1 MEQIYDLIILGAGP
15 AGLAAGLYGA
25 RAGLSTLILERGAE
39 GGQAAQTDRVENYPG
54 AMLEDETGYTLT
66 ARMMEQAQ
74 SFGAQRKTDEIRSLE
89 LEGEVKTLTGASGEY
104 QARTVILATGASP
117 RKLGCP
123 GEETFAGQGVSYCA
137 TCDGA
142 FFRGLEVYVVGGGDS
157 AVEEALFLTRFA
169 RKVTIIHRRD
179 QLRAVKSLQDKAF
192 ANAKIDFIWDSV
204 VESLDGQDVLQ
215 TICLRNVK
223 TGETKQITADET
235 DGMMGLFVFVGLDPN
250 SGLLE
255 GKLPLEKGYIK
266 TDENMRTAIPR
277 RVCGRGYPGQGP
289 APDRN
294 RSGGRRDCRHGSGA
308 LFGGAG
314 VVGMGEKKGLS
325 QTPLWALSE
334 EEMAAA
340 GWTGTQGED
349 LNGQPAERS
358 SVLQEGFGVLPSVW
372 DPMRDD
378 MPAETASGGKEKP
391 ARRFWPGV
399 FRRLFSK

>member
-192 ANAKIDFIWDSV
+192 ANEIIVFIWVWV
-204 VESLDGQDVLQ
+204 VYSLD
-215 TICLRNVK
+215 
-223 TGETKQITADET
+223 
-235 DGMMGLFVFVGLDPN
+235 
-250 SGLLE
+250 
-255 GKLPLEKGYIK
+255 
-266 TDENMRTAIPR
+266 
-277 RVCGRGYPGQGP
+277 
-289 APDRN
+289 
-294 RSGGRRDCRHGSGA
+294 
-308 LFGGAG
+308 
-314 VVGMGEKKGLS
+314 
-325 QTPLWALSE
+325 
-334 EEMAAA
+334 
-340 GWTGTQGED
+340 
-349 LNGQPAERS
+349 
-358 SVLQEGFGVLPSVW
+358 
-372 DPMRDD
+372 
-378 MPAETASGGKEKP
+378 
-391 ARRFWPGV
+391 
-399 FRRLFSK
+399 